1 MPLDNLSQN
10 IRVLVAD
17 DHPVFRE
24 GLRMLLETDPMIRVV
39 GEARD
44 GKEAARLVSELRPN
58 LVLLDLRM
66 PRCSGM
72 EALKLIQ
79 RLSLPVRILI
89 LATEVRKPE
98 IIEALSHGASGI
110 VLKETATHLL
120 RKSISTVMAGQYW
133 IEREG
138 VSDRVYE
145 LARAPRVVS
154 RDASS
159 KNWRLTPREEQIVA
173 EVVSGKTNNEIAE
186 TLGVSAQ
193 TVKHHLTSIFD
204 KVGVYNRLEL
214 ALFCVNYSLVT
225 DEDVHEVEPDNE
237 APQDRIYSR
246 KDETNLAITKS
257 PEPLRFSA
265 GESHNRERALGPQ
278 SSSGTNPT
286 AAKKIPSR
294 GIH

>member
-1 MPLDNLSQN
+1 MSQK

-24 GLRMLLETDPMIRVV
+24 GLRLLLETDPKICVV

-44 GKEAARLVSELRPN
+44 GKEAAELASELNPD

-79 RLSLPVRILI
+79 RLSLSARILI
-89 LATEVRKPE
+89 LATEVQKSE
-98 IIEALSHGASGI
+98 IVEALRHGASGI
-110 VLKETATHLL
+110 VLKKTATHLL

-138 VSDRVYE
+138 VSDLGHE
-145 LARAPRVVS
+145 LEKGSRVVS
-154 RDASS
+154 RRASN
-159 KNWRLTPREEQIVA
+159 KNWGLTRREEQIVE
-173 EVVSGKTNNEIAE
+173 EVVSGKSNNQIAQ

-204 KVGVYNRLEL
+204 KVGVDNRLEL
-214 ALFCVNYSLVT
+214 ALFSVNYSLVS
-225 DEDVHEVEPDNE
+225 DGDPQEIEPDAVPARDRFYIRQGE
-237 APQDRIYSR
+237 LDLETSEPAPTGKVRRI
-246 KDETNLAITKS
+246 
-257 PEPLRFSA
+257 F
-265 GESHNRERALGPQ
+265 
-278 SSSGTNPT
+278 
-286 AAKKIPSR
+286 
-294 GIH
+294 